1 MKQRFWMLFFFAF
14 SLTTLL
20 LNCQKKP
27 SVSVPALSEKQVVD
41 TLIQQSIDA
50 RDFAPN
56 SIVSL
61 ADSSIQL
68 AKQIAYLEGELNGL
82 YQKAIGYFFQSQ
94 YQKAEENC
102 HFILEKLEG
111 NPSIDSLIRHNK
123 SGSAYTLLGLL
134 KQKQGEYESAVPL
147 LLKALDH
154 FEIIRNSGNM
164 ASVFTNLSE
173 NFRFIKNF
181 EKAIFYNKKGEEY
194 YLKANQPKGI
204 ITVLQNR
211 GSIFYDQNN
220 FQAAL
225 DIFELTLEKAK
236 AENDFGNMVNAINN
250 IGSSYEEMGKNEIAM
265 QNYLTAIEM
274 YQEREDYWGEANT
287 LGNISMIHLKMDQI
301 ENAIRSSNNALSI
314 SKEHNFL
321 ELEKFN
327 TENLAKIYERR
338 GNFVESLKLYKQV
351 QLLQDS
357 LYNQQKF
364 ETINL
369 LEQQFNEEQSNR
381 IIAQKDKAIVESQLQ
396 SNRLQSLITLLGI
409 IFLAVLSGAWLLY
422 RQAKF
427 RKEKNQELLQK
438 NAIIQNQNDDLES
451 FINAYESQKEKFI
464 KIGNQQIQLD
474 DIIYIR
480 YQDRISSIF
489 LKDQSIV
496 EHRTQLSQL
505 MSELNYKSH
514 FLFSQINQN
523 YIVHFKNIDI
533 QFHDGEDEKYFFTHF
548 LPNDSYEGRNED
560 FIKTRKRSGLN
571 KIFEREYQRYLRLK
585 EMLD

>member
-1 MKQRFWMLFFFAF
+1 MKQRFWTVFFFAF
-14 SLTTLL
+14 FLTTILL
-20 LNCQKKP
+20 SCQKKP
-27 SVSVPALSEKQVVD
+27 SVSTPISPKKQAVD
-41 TLIQQSIDA
+41 SLIQQAIDA
-50 RDFAPN
+50 RNFAPN
-56 SIVSL
+56 SIVTLS
-61 ADSSIQL
+61 DSTIKL
-68 AKQIAYLEGELNGL
+68 AKQINYTEGELSGL
-82 YQKAIGYFFQSQ
+82 YQKGIGYYFQSK
-94 YQKAEENC
+94 YPKAEEYC
-102 HFILEKLEG
+102 HFVLEKLEG
-111 NPSIDSLIRHNK
+111 NPSIDSLTRHNK
-123 SGSAYTLLGLL
+123 AGSAYTLLGLL
-134 KQKQGEYESAVPL
+134 KQKQGKYADAVPL
-147 LLKALDH
+147 QFKALNH
-154 FEIIRNSGNM
+154 FEAIENWENMGN
-164 ASVFTNLSE
+164 AYTNLSE

-194 YLKANQPKGI
+194 FLKANQPQKLN
-204 ITVLQNR
+204 TVLQNR
-211 GSIFYDQNN
+211 GNIFFDQND
-220 FQAAL
+220 FQTAL
-225 DIFELTLEKAK
+225 EMFEITLTKSK
-236 AENDFGNMVNAINN
+236 AENDFTNVVNAINN
-250 IGSSYEEMGKNEIAM
+250 IGASYEEMGKNEIAM
-265 QNYLTAIEM
+265 QNYFTAIEI
-274 YQEREDYWGEANT
+274 YQERKDYWGEANT
-287 LGNISMIHLKMDQI
+287 LGNISMVYLKMDEL
-301 ENAIRSSNNALSI
+301 ENAKRVSIDALSI
-314 SKEHNFL
+314 AKEHEFL

-338 GNFVESLKLYKQV
+338 GDFEQSLNLNKQV

-381 IIAQKDKAIVESQLQ
+381 IIAQKDKAIAESQLQ
-396 SNRLQSLITLLGI
+396 SNRLQNMITLLGM

-438 NAIIQNQNDDLES
+438 NTIIQNQNDDLES

-464 KIGNQQIQLD
+464 QIGNHQIQLD

-523 YIVHFKNIDI
+523 YILHFKNVDI
-533 QFHDGEDEKYFFTHF
+533 HFHDGEDEKYFFTHF
-548 LPNDSYEGRNED
+548 LPNDSHEGRNED